1 VLVSEAN
8 SRCYTGEVYLKLRD
22 CTAGDVHWV
31 NRDCSGDFA
40 RLPND
45 RLQWRFRLEGKNISI
60 VADGKVRLRRARIA
74 WIARVCSTWV
84 ARIGC
89 TRVTGVSCTR
99 IAWVARVSRTGITR
113 VAGICSARVAWITWI
128 LRFFARTRITGILM
142 VVSE

>member
-74 WIARVCSTWV
+74 WVCSTWV
-84 ARIGC
+84 ARIG
-89 TRVTGVSCTR
+89 CTR

>member
-74 WIARVCSTWV
+74 WVCSTWV

-89 TRVTGVSCTR
+89 
-99 IAWVARVSRTGITR
+99 TGITR